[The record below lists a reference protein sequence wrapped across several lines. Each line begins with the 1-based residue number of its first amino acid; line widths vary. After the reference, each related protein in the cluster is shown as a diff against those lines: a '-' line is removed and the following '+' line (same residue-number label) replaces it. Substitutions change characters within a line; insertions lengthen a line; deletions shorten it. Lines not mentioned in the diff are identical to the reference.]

1 MSTAQIY
8 HTLHLKGFLDYPSAL
23 LGAQNVFVWYRQ
35 RYSTLDVRV
44 VINVHVKLQV
54 SVIVI
59 SSCGRLLHT
68 CSFFASFLL
77 TFIYLFD
84 ILRASLEKKTL
95 SLKIVDQLIH
105 IVRTYCLFITNFLI
119 VLKIN

>member
-68 CSFFASFLL
+68 CSFFVLIL
-77 TFIYLFD
+77 KVYLVGFQGRD
-84 ILRASLEKKTL
+84 RDYLYHA
-95 SLKIVDQLIH
+95 
-105 IVRTYCLFITNFLI
+105 
-119 VLKIN
+119 